1 MALSYPLF
9 SATGWSNLELAGGD
23 TSPNGNCCCV
33 FFFKLDF
40 SSPSVFLE
48 DSCFFFFWGG
58 WRARWCKSAAKLGVF
73 HPPVRFIKPIDPFQS
88 PRRMSDIIS
97 CKWTSFAYGH
107 DPNGGTN
114 ESQWISGCEN
124 INGRYSDW
132 PSFGEERFFY
142 TLKAQPVTW
151 S

>member
-1 MALSYPLF
+1 MEIVV
-9 SATGWSNLELAGGD
+9 EL
-23 TSPNGNCCCV
+23 
-33 FFFKLDF
+33 L
-40 SSPSVFLE
+40 
-48 DSCFFFFWGG
+48 CFFFNLVFLLPPFSWKILVVFFLFFLGG
-58 WRARWCKSAAKLGVF
+58 WQARWCKSAAVWSF
-73 HPPVRFIKPIDPFQS
+73 SPTVRFIKPIDPFQS

-97 CKWTSFAYGH
+97 CKWTSFAHGH
-107 DPNGGTN
+107 DPNGGKN

-132 PSFGEERFFY
+132 PSFGEERLFY

>member
-1 MALSYPLF
+1 M
-9 SATGWSNLELAGGD
+9 EIVV
-23 TSPNGNCCCV
+23 V
-33 FFFKLDF
+33 FFFNLIFLLPPF
-40 SSPSVFLE
+40 SWKIL
-48 DSCFFFFWGG
+48 FFFFLGG
-58 WRARWCKSAAKLGVF
+58 GASSVVQFSAADFGVF

-97 CKWTSFAYGH
+97 CKWTSFAHGH

-132 PSFGEERFFY
+132 PSFGEERLFY

-151 S
+151 SWLQCERVFFLLFFFNFPFFFVFGP